1 MLNLIIKKWVEPYKL
16 LELIKEHSAME
27 DFSFDG
33 SNKAIL
39 KAHFL
44 KQLKNEKELRTT
56 PTNLRILIRYR
67 RLIDQPHI

>member
-39 KAHFL
+39 KAHF
-44 KQLKNEKELRTT
+44 
-56 PTNLRILIRYR
+56 
-67 RLIDQPHI
+67 